1 MRQWFGPVNYLCVPG
16 IQHTPAQIVE
26 LKQGRSARTFPTSRK
41 YLLSASLRRRTMK
54 KSALLLIFALILNG
68 CVTCREHPMACTAGV
83 IAVGAVAVAA
93 ASGGSSRMNGGY

>member
-1 MRQWFGPVNYLCVPG
+1 MRPWSGPVNNPCVPG

-26 LKQGRSARTFPTSRK
+26 LTQGRSARTFPTSRK

-68 CVTCREHPMACTAGV
+68 CVTCREHPMACTAGG
-83 IAVGAVAVAA
+83 IALGAGAV
-93 ASGGSSRMNGGY
+93 SGGSRGFFRL